1 MYMESQHSSRGQI
14 NFRLFGVNVSIHP
27 MSWVFLAII
36 GGGLG
41 VSNKDSLVQMLC
53 FVVAGM
59 LCLLVHEFGHALV
72 GRRLGSG
79 NADITIAGLGG
90 ITRHEYAPTSRMNY
104 FMTVLAG
111 PLASLLLGITGG
123 VLLGL
128 QLGDVGAGIELSL
141 ALPLPGDAL
150 SQHTKTVL
158 VLNFL
163 DGGIP
168 MVVLK
173 LYTALFMVCFW
184 WSVFNLLPILPLDGG
199 RLLATLL
206 GNNRVVCMVGLVIC
220 VVLLLCCLFTGSWFN
235 MMIVGYLGWLNW
247 QFLRAGM

>member
-1 MYMESQHSSRGQI
+1 MA
-14 NFRLFGVNVSIHP
+14 
-27 MSWVFLAII
+27 WVFLAII

-141 ALPLPGDAL
+141 ALPLPGDTL

-206 GNNRVVCMVGLVIC
+206 GNNRVFCMVGLVIC